1 MFFIQFMLHYF
12 PYRICLALAPR
23 GSSRFGPAD
32 EVKNQTSPAGPPAL
46 VAPEQGAEAF
56 LQRTVQ
62 SMKKRERA
70 KRKDNI
76 IFLPGLEKRLT
87 DKGLESLQNKRYQEA
102 ITLLEEA
109 KAHDPEN
116 SDILIGLVLAYFEAG
131 AYIKAKDLANEMLL
145 KGIGEYFHMVDLY
158 LTILIQLHE
167 YQEIVST
174 IEALFDEKEI
184 PPDRHDH
191 FLTILQFSKRM
202 ADNSQ
207 QEPMEEAK
215 EETHLKELKL
225 SSLKNLNEQMLAISS
240 LAEKNIRPYMDEIK
254 EYLNS
259 ESGHPFLKTMLLTL
273 LKEQEYDKKIEVKKF
288 NEDLSLIPTE
298 LPDVQTQPRM
308 KEIEKILEAKLENSD
323 PVLFENMKGM
333 VERIFFISYPFVLKP
348 EAARAWAAAFHLLVL
363 DYLGGEPDVDDIS
376 DEYEISTE
384 KIEQALAKIRELEEI
399 SYPNI

>member
-1 MFFIQFMLHYF
+1 
-12 PYRICLALAPR
+12 
-23 GSSRFGPAD
+23 
-32 EVKNQTSPAGPPAL
+32 
-46 VAPEQGAEAF
+46 
-56 LQRTVQ
+56 
-62 SMKKRERA
+62 MKKRERA

-109 KAHDPEN
+109 RVHDPEN

-131 AYIKAKDLANEMLL
+131 AYIKAKELANEMLL

-207 QEPMEEAK
+207 QEPMEEEK

-225 SSLKNLNEQMLAISS
+225 TSLKNLNEQMLVISS

-273 LKEQEYDKKIEVKKF
+273 LKEQEYDKKIVVEKF
-288 NEDLSLIPTE
+288 NEDLSIVPTE
-298 LPDVQTQPRM
+298 LPDIQTQPRM
-308 KEIEKILEAKLENSD
+308 KEIENILEAKLENSD

-333 VERIFFISYPFVLKP
+333 VERIFFISYPFELQP
-348 EAARAWAAAFHLLVL
+348 EAVSAWAAAFHLLVL

-376 DEYEISTE
+376 DEYEISTK

>member
-1 MFFIQFMLHYF
+1 
-12 PYRICLALAPR
+12 
-23 GSSRFGPAD
+23 
-32 EVKNQTSPAGPPAL
+32 
-46 VAPEQGAEAF
+46 
-56 LQRTVQ
+56 
-62 SMKKRERA
+62 MKKRERA

-87 DKGLESLQNKRYQEA
+87 DKGLESLQNKRYKEA

-109 KAHDPEN
+109 MVHDPEN

-158 LTILIQLHE
+158 LTVLIQLHE

-207 QEPMEEAK
+207 QEPMEEVK
-215 EETHLKELKL
+215 EEAHLKELKL

-273 LKEQEYDKKIEVKKF
+273 LKEQEYDKKIVVKKF
-288 NEDLSLIPTE
+288 SEDLSVVPTE
-298 LPDVQTQPRM
+298 LPDIQRQPRM

-333 VERIFFISYPFVLKP
+333 VERIFFISYPFELKP
-348 EAARAWAAAFHLLVL
+348 EAVSAWAAAFHLLVL

>member
-1 MFFIQFMLHYF
+1 
-12 PYRICLALAPR
+12 
-23 GSSRFGPAD
+23 
-32 EVKNQTSPAGPPAL
+32 
-46 VAPEQGAEAF
+46 
-56 LQRTVQ
+56 
-62 SMKKRERA
+62 MKKRERA

-87 DKGLESLQNKRYQEA
+87 DKGLESLHNKRYQEA

-109 KAHDPEN
+109 RVHDPEN

-131 AYIKAKDLANEMLL
+131 AYLKAKELANEMLL

-215 EETHLKELKL
+215 EESVSKKLNL
-225 SSLKNLNEQMLAISS
+225 SSLKNLNEQMIAISS
-240 LAEKNIRPYMDEIK
+240 LADKNIRPYLDEIK

-259 ESGHPFLKTMLLTL
+259 ESGHPFLKTMLLSL
-273 LKEQEYDKKIEVKKF
+273 LKEQEYDKKIIVKKF
-288 NEDLSLIPTE
+288 SEDLNVVPTK
-298 LPDVQTQPRM
+298 LPDIQTQPRM
-308 KEIEKILEAKLENSD
+308 KEIENILEAKLENSD

-333 VERIFFISYPFVLKP
+333 VERIFFISYPFEFKP
-348 EAARAWAAAFHLLVL
+348 DAARAWAAAFHLLVL
-363 DYLGGEPDVDDIS
+363 NYLGGDSDVDVIS
-376 DEYEISTE
+376 DEYEIPTE
-384 KIEQALAKIRELEEI
+384 KIEQALTKITELEEI

>member
-1 MFFIQFMLHYF
+1 
-12 PYRICLALAPR
+12 
-23 GSSRFGPAD
+23 
-32 EVKNQTSPAGPPAL
+32 
-46 VAPEQGAEAF
+46 
-56 LQRTVQ
+56 
-62 SMKKRERA
+62 MKKRERA

-109 KAHDPEN
+109 RVHDPEN

-131 AYIKAKDLANEMLL
+131 AYIKAKELTNEMLL
-145 KGIGEYFHMVDLY
+145 KGIGDYFHLVDLY

-191 FLTILQFSKRM
+191 FLTILQFSRRM
-202 ADNSQ
+202 ADNNQ
-207 QEPMEEAK
+207 QEPMEEQK
-215 EETHLKELKL
+215 EDTNLKELKL
-225 SSLKNLNEQMLAISS
+225 SSLKNLNEQMLVISS

-254 EYLNS
+254 EFLNS

-273 LKEQEYDKKIEVKKF
+273 LKEQEYDKKIMVKKF
-288 NEDLSLIPTE
+288 SEDLSVVPTE
-298 LPDVQTQPRM
+298 IPDIQTQPRM
-308 KEIEKILEAKLENSD
+308 KEIENILEAKLENSD
-323 PVLFENMKGM
+323 PVLFENIKGM
-333 VERIFFISYPFVLKP
+333 VERIFFISYPFELKP
-348 EAARAWAAAFHLLVL
+348 EAVSAWAAAFHLLVL
-363 DYLGGEPDVDDIS
+363 DYLGGDKNVDDIS

-384 KIEQALAKIRELEEI
+384 KIELALSKIKELEEI

>member
-1 MFFIQFMLHYF
+1 
-12 PYRICLALAPR
+12 
-23 GSSRFGPAD
+23 
-32 EVKNQTSPAGPPAL
+32 
-46 VAPEQGAEAF
+46 
-56 LQRTVQ
+56 
-62 SMKKRERA
+62 MKKRERA

-87 DKGLESLQNKRYQEA
+87 DKGLENLQNKRYQES

-109 KAHDPEN
+109 RGHDPEN

-131 AYIKAKDLANEMLL
+131 AYIKARELANEMLL
-145 KGIGEYFHMVDLY
+145 KGIGDYFHMVDLY

-174 IEALFDEKEI
+174 IEALLDEKEI

-207 QEPMEEAK
+207 QEPMEEVK

-273 LKEQEYDKKIEVKKF
+273 LKEQEYDKKIVVKKF
-288 NEDLSLIPTE
+288 NEDLIIVPTD
-298 LPDVQTQPRM
+298 LPDIQTQQRM
-308 KEIEKILEAKLENSD
+308 KEIENILEAKLENSD
-323 PVLFENMKGM
+323 PVLFENIKGM
-333 VERIFFISYPFVLKP
+333 VERIFFISYPFELKP
-348 EAARAWAAAFHLLVL
+348 EAVSAWAAAFNLLVL

-376 DEYEISTE
+376 NEYEISTE

>member
-1 MFFIQFMLHYF
+1 
-12 PYRICLALAPR
+12 
-23 GSSRFGPAD
+23 
-32 EVKNQTSPAGPPAL
+32 
-46 VAPEQGAEAF
+46 
-56 LQRTVQ
+56 
-62 SMKKRERA
+62 MKKRERA

-109 KAHDPEN
+109 RVHDPEN

-131 AYIKAKDLANEMLL
+131 AYIKAKELANEMLL
-145 KGIGEYFHMVDLY
+145 KGIGDYFHMVDLY

-207 QEPMEEAK
+207 QEPVEEAK
-215 EETHLKELKL
+215 KETHLKELKL

-259 ESGHPFLKTMLLTL
+259 EDGHPFLKTMLLTL
-273 LKEQEYDKKIEVKKF
+273 LKEQEYDKEVVVKKF
-288 NEDLSLIPTE
+288 NEDLSIVPTE
-298 LPDVQTQPRM
+298 LPDIQTQPRM
-308 KEIEKILEAKLENSD
+308 KEIENILEAKLENSD
-323 PVLFENMKGM
+323 PVLFENIKGM
-333 VERIFFISYPFVLKP
+333 VERIFFISYPFELKP
-348 EAARAWAAAFHLLVL
+348 EAVSAWAAAFNLLVL
-363 DYLGGEPDVDDIS
+363 NYLGGEPDADDIS

-384 KIEQALAKIRELEEI
+384 KIELALAKIRELEEI